1 MTAIIILLFGLFVVL
16 IDYIETKKYCKCL
29 FNYI

>member
-1 MTAIIILLFGLFVVL
+1 MIAIIILLSGLFVVL